1 MGGGVKKTLYLR
13 NNRWDLNQGLCSIVV
28 RALTTWS
35 QDTIMEGTT
44 LSGLKDISYCQR
56 QPNAPNFCCPCGGW
70 LAGMCTRN
78 MFSRFTYKQ
87 CEEASKAT
95 KNQLQMLLISDALMG
110 SNVLACALGI
120 HLVRTSATACP
131 PGKVLPTD
139 KVAKLLAHNIYSQP
153 FLCFASEALSY
164 PNSVCQHCHFL
175 CNSLPTCKL
184 LTFLDASVDG
194 TN

>member
-95 KNQLQMLLISDALMG
+95 KNQL
-110 SNVLACALGI
+110 
-120 HLVRTSATACP
+120 
-131 PGKVLPTD
+131 
-139 KVAKLLAHNIYSQP
+139 
-153 FLCFASEALSY
+153 
-164 PNSVCQHCHFL
+164 
-175 CNSLPTCKL
+175 
-184 LTFLDASVDG
+184 
-194 TN
+194 